1 MRSEVCADR
10 GALGE
15 GCPAPVA
22 TVFVRHGGMGW
33 KCPLDRRELRQ
44 ALEIM
49 CAVVAAAG
57 RPVSAVDLFLLDDAG
72 MAVANARHLGCP
84 GPTNVLS
91 FPGAAGMAGT
101 LLLSLDTLG
110 RECLLYGQEPRGHL
124 LRLLAHG
131 MGHLAGLDHGP
142 EMDALC
148 GACEDA
154 AKAGRVRR
162 AGTA

>member
-1 MRSEVCADR
+1 MRPEWGPGRAVIGGRS
-10 GALGE
+10 
-15 GCPAPVA
+15 CPAPVV

-33 KCPLDRRELRQ
+33 ACPLDRWELRQ

-57 RPVSAVDLFLLDDAG
+57 RPVEAVDLYLLDDAG
-72 MAVANARHLGCP
+72 MAAANARHLGCP

-91 FPGAAGMAGT
+91 FPGSGGMAGI
-101 LLLSLDTLG
+101 LLLSPDTLA
-110 RECLLYGQEPRGHL
+110 RECLLYGQEPREHL

-148 GACEDA
+148 GACREA
-154 AKAGRVRR
+154 AEAGRAR
-162 AGTA
+162 